1 MKKILVDLLLIVL
14 IITVSGELISTG
26 FKLYSDDIKIIEE
39 DPKGFKTLKKN
50 SEGYFRFGQFPKFYE
65 KKFHINDIGYNSL
78 LDFNNLDYSRFN
90 IALIGD
96 SFIQSKHTNIEN
108 SIGSR
113 LMEINAK
120 IQCFE
125 FGKEGYTAVDML
137 NAYNEFNLY
146 KFDMVIFFV
155 SKDDLTLKT
164 GKHPFNKNFNE
175 IRGIYNISNFSQYL
189 NNTFSLT
196 KKIRNIFIKNN
207 TKEKTI
213 NLSELDSI
221 KYVYNDLK
229 NSYLISKLQ
238 NEESF
243 FISEKFKN
251 VIKIKHEL
259 TPINFGFDQHW
270 NNNGRTNVINS
281 IKSCI
286 NLESIDQFK

>member
-26 FKLYSDDIKIIEE
+26 FKLYSDDINIIEE
-39 DPKGFKTLKKN
+39 DSKGFTTLKKN
-50 SEGYFRFGQFPKFYE
+50 SEGYFRFGQFPTFYE

-78 LDFNNLDYSRFN
+78 LDFNNIDYSRFN

-113 LMEINAK
+113 LMEINNK

-125 FGKEGYTAVDML
+125 FGKEGYTAIDML
-137 NAYNEFNLY
+137 NVYNEFNLQ
-146 KFDMVIFFV
+146 KFDMVIFFI
-155 SKDDLTLKT
+155 SKDDLTSKT
-164 GKHPFNKNFNE
+164 GKRPFNKNLNK
-175 IRGIYNISNFSQYL
+175 IRNVYNISNFSQYL

-196 KKIRNIFIKNN
+196 KKIRNIFVKNQLEN
-207 TKEKTI
+207 
-213 NLSELDSI
+213 
-221 KYVYNDLK
+221 KYVYNYDSIRNVFNDLK

-270 NNNGRTNVINS
+270 NNNGRTNVVNS
-281 IKSCI
+281 IKSCLNI
-286 NLESIDQFK
+286 ESIDDFK

>member
-39 DPKGFKTLKKN
+39 DSKGFKTLKKN
-50 SEGYFRFGQFPKFYE
+50 SEGYFRFGQFPTFYE
-65 KKFHINDIGYNSL
+65 KKFHVNDIGYNSL
-78 LDFNNLDYSRFN
+78 LDFNKKDFSKFN

-113 LMEINAK
+113 LMLIDKK

-137 NAYNEFNLY
+137 NVYNEFNLY

-164 GKHPFNKNFNE
+164 GKSPFNKNLNK
-175 IRGIYNISNFSQYL
+175 IRNVYNISNFSQYL

-196 KKIRNIFIKNN
+196 KKIRNIFVKNQIEIKTNSIHN
-207 TKEKTI
+207 Y
-213 NLSELDSI
+213 DSI
-221 KYVYNDLK
+221 RNVFNDLK

-243 FISEKFKN
+243 FIDKKFKN
-251 VIKIKHEL
+251 VIKIDHEL
-259 TPINFGFDQHW
+259 SPINFGFDQHW

-281 IKSCI
+281 IKPI
-286 NLESIDQFK
+286 LKLKIID